1 MNSYTHP
8 LNAKGPTYIGSRLV
22 YPGETVVTDAP
33 VAGEASDT
41 PDTSDPSGTRDLATL
56 LGFSIKKIEDVLP
69 HLSLD
74 ELAAL
79 TVLEQ
84 GSPNPRQ
91 TLIEK
96 IGAETLKRNAA
107 KG

>member
-22 YPGETVVTDAP
+22 YPGETVVTDTP
-33 VAGEASDT
+33 MASDT
-41 PDTSDPSGTRDLATL
+41 PDTSDPSGTRDLAELQAST
-56 LGFSIKKIEDVLP
+56 IKKIEDVLP

-84 GSPNPRQ
+84 ESPNPRQ